1 MTAEPPPGR
10 QEPRLLV
17 SRRRVLQLG
26 LAGGAAAAV
35 GPGLAGVARG
45 EAVPARRP
53 PRAAG
58 AGEGPG
64 APTGLRT
71 SGLVEPLGLGAD
83 DVFFS
88 WHVDDAGRGAVQ
100 SAYRV
105 VVTGPPRGAVW
116 DSGRVASDAQAFV
129 PYAGPPLRPDSV
141 YAWTVRTW
149 DGTGRPGPFSSPAR
163 FETGLA
169 DADWGAQWVRRL
181 TVEAPDDPATFQAE
195 EQFGVWPAR
204 AEYTYVRREAVLG
217 PSPVVRAR
225 VYVSAD
231 QLYELYVNGSMVG
244 KGQAYQ
250 FPDSQYYE
258 TWDVT
263 HLLRPGRANAFGIL
277 YTWQG
282 PAKGHPAGA
291 PGVIARVT
299 VDHDDGGREVVVTD
313 ASWRVLPGPWVAPT
327 QRDEEGDPVD
337 YTEHVVGPAV
347 PTGWDRPGFVDA
359 AWAPA
364 TVIGEHPARPWSR
377 LVPVRTRQAFRVEPA
392 ARLTRLPDG
401 AVVAD
406 FGRVYA
412 ALPQVRFHHGVPGR
426 VVTMHAGYVLDAS
439 GRVSTSHGNQHTD
452 MSYAYVQR
460 GGVETFRSFDY
471 LGFRYLQIDDP
482 GEAMDAADVAAVT
495 KHVAVPDEHAAT
507 FRSSD
512 SVLDA
517 VFELGRHSAL
527 YTMQEQFVDTP
538 TREKGSWLWDGRN
551 ESMTALAA
559 FGDHNQTRKS
569 LLEFAQSQARYWPN
583 GAINKIYPT
592 ALGALQLAY
601 FTAIY
606 PEWVWNYWLHTGD
619 RALLT
624 SLYPVVLRVAG
635 FLHAAVEPRTG
646 LITDIPSDTDVPMHP
661 TDTLM
666 NLLAVNV
673 FRRVAAMGAVLGRPR
688 SEIDGQQNRRVA
700 LTTAVNR
707 RLSRPDGLYWDGL
720 DSTGVPVPAS
730 SQSTNAYALS
740 FGVVPPARA
749 GALADHVAGQGL
761 ATEPMMAADVLEALR
776 TSGHA
781 QAVLDMVTDV
791 HRPGWA
797 NILARGGTFTWEV
810 WDPTDTDAAVAP
822 LAALYPGNSMSHG
835 WGSNV
840 LAAIQRTFLA
850 VAPTGP
856 GFSTFSVTVPRTTL
870 GAAAGRVP
878 TPAGPVTVAW
888 TRSAAGEIELDLSVP
903 ANTAAE
909 VVLAGAAGHRVEEG
923 GRPLA
928 SAAGVGAPRASG
940 DALVVPVGAGTYRF
954 TSRSG

>member
-1 MTAEPPPGR
+1 MTVDPPPGPAEAR
-10 QEPRLLV
+10 PVL

-26 LAGGAAAAV
+26 LATGTAAAV
-35 GPGLAGVARG
+35 GPGLAGAARG
-45 EAVPARRP
+45 QADRSRPDAR
-53 PRAAG
+53 G
-58 AGEGPG
+58 VVQDGGPG
-64 APTGLRT
+64 PPTGLRT
-71 SGLVEPLGLGAD
+71 SDLDAPLGLGPD

-88 WHVDDAGRGAVQ
+88 WRVGDSRRGAAQ

-105 VVTGPPRGAVW
+105 VVSGPDGTVAW
-116 DSGRVASDAQAFV
+116 DSGRVVSAVQAFV
-129 PYAGPPLRPDSV
+129 PYAGPPLRADSA
-141 YAWTVRTW
+141 YTWRVRTW
-149 DGTGRPGPFSSPAR
+149 DGAGRPGPFSGPAR
-163 FETGLA
+163 FETGLT
-169 DADWGAQWVRRL
+169 DQDWRAQWVRRL
-181 TVEAPDDPATFQAE
+181 TVEAPDGPATFQAE
-195 EQFGVWPAR
+195 EQFGIWPAR
-204 AEYTYVRREAVLG
+204 AEYSYLRRETVLG
-217 PSPVVRAR
+217 PSPIVRAR
-225 VYVSAD
+225 AYVSAD

-263 HLLRPGRANAFGIL
+263 RLLRPGRPNAFGIL

-291 PGVIARVT
+291 PGAIAHVT
-299 VDHDDGGREVVVTD
+299 VDHADGTREVVATD
-313 ASWRVLPGPWVAPT
+313 ASWRVLRGPWVVPT

-347 PTGWDRPGFVDA
+347 PVGWDRPGYADG

-364 TVIGEHPARPWSR
+364 TVIGEHPAAPWSR
-377 LVPVRTRQAFRVEPA
+377 LVAVRTRQVFHPVPA
-392 ARLTRLPDG
+392 GRMTRLRNG

-412 ALPQVRFHHGVPGR
+412 ALPQVTFRRGAPGR
-426 VVTMHAGYVLDAS
+426 VVTMRAGYLLDAS

-452 MSYAYVQR
+452 MSYSYVQR
-460 GGVETFRSFDY
+460 GGTETFRSFDY
-471 LGFRYLQIDDP
+471 LGFRYLQLDDP
-482 GEAMDAADVAAVT
+482 GEDLAAADVVALT
-495 KHVAVPDEHAAT
+495 KHVGVPDEHAAT

-512 SVLDA
+512 RVLDA

-569 LLEFAQSQARYWPN
+569 LVEFAQSQARYWPS

-592 ALGALQLAY
+592 GLGPLQIAY

-606 PEWVWNYWLHTGD
+606 PEWVWTYWLHTGD
-619 RALLT
+619 RPLLA
-624 SLYPVVLRVAG
+624 SLYPVARRVAA
-635 FLHAAVEPRTG
+635 FLQAAVAPGTG
-646 LITDIPSDTDVPMHP
+646 LITDIPSDGGVSMHP
-661 TDTLM
+661 TDTVM

-673 FRRVAAMGAVLGRPR
+673 FRRVGAMASALGRPG
-688 SEIDGQQNRRVA
+688 SEVAEQQRRRLA

-707 RLSRPDGLYWDGL
+707 HLSRPDGLYWDGL
-720 DSTGVPVPAS
+720 DGTGAPVPAS
-730 SQSTNAYALS
+730 SQSTNAYALN
-740 FGVVPPARA
+740 FGVVPPPRA
-749 GALADHVAGQGL
+749 AALADHVAGQGM
-761 ATEPMMAADVLEALR
+761 ATQPMMAADVLEALR

-781 QAVLDMVTDV
+781 QAVLEMVTDA
-791 HRPGWA
+791 RGPGWA

-810 WDPTDTDAAVAP
+810 WNPTDTDVAVAP
-822 LAALYPGNSMSHG
+822 LAALYPGDSMSHG

-840 LAAIQRTFLA
+840 LTAIQRTFLG
-850 VAPTGP
+850 VVPTGP
-856 GFSTFSVTVPRTTL
+856 GFSTFSVALPRTTL
-870 GAAAGRVP
+870 AAAAGRVP

-888 TRSAAGEIELDLSVP
+888 TRSAAGALELDLTVP

-909 VVLAGAAGHRVEEG
+909 VSLPRRDG
-923 GRPLA
+923 GRSTVA
-928 SAAGVGAPRASG
+928 
-940 DALVVPVGAGTYRF
+940 VGAGAYRF
-954 TSRSG
+954 TAGDQPPVRSRTANTA

>member
-1 MTAEPPPGR
+1 MTVDPPPGPAEAR
-10 QEPRLLV
+10 PVL

-26 LAGGAAAAV
+26 VVTGAAAAV
-35 GPGLAGVARG
+35 GPGLGGLTRG
-45 EAVPARRP
+45 EAGPSRTGARP
-53 PRAAG
+53 AG
-58 AGEGPG
+58 AGGGPG

-71 SGLVEPLGLGAD
+71 SGLLAPVGLGPD

-88 WHVDDAGRGAVQ
+88 WHVGDPRRDATQSAHQVVVAGSDGAV
-100 SAYRV
+100 
-105 VVTGPPRGAVW
+105 VW
-116 DSGRVASDAQAFV
+116 DSGRVASGAQAFV
-129 PYAGPPLRPDSV
+129 AYAGPPLRPDSA
-141 YAWTVRTW
+141 YTWTVRTW
-149 DGTGRPGPFSSPAR
+149 DGAGRPGPFSLPAR
-163 FETGLA
+163 FDTGLT
-169 DADWGAQWVRRL
+169 DPDWRAQWVRRM
-181 TVEAPDDPATFQAE
+181 TVEAPDDPTTFQAE
-195 EQFGVWPAR
+195 EQFGLWPAR
-204 AEYTYVRREAVLG
+204 AEYTYLRREAALA
-217 PSPVVRAR
+217 PSPIVRAR
-225 VYVSAD
+225 AYVSAD

-250 FPDSQYYE
+250 FPDAHYYE

-263 HLLRPGRANAFGIL
+263 HLLRPGRPNAFGIL

-282 PAKGHPAGA
+282 PAKGHPAGV
-291 PGVIARVT
+291 PGAIARVT
-299 VDHDDGGREVVVTD
+299 VDHADGTRQVLTTD

-337 YTEHVVGPAV
+337 YTEHVAGPAV
-347 PTGWDRPGFVDA
+347 PVGWDRPGYLDA

-364 TVIGEHPARPWSR
+364 TVVGEHPAAPWSR
-377 LVPVRTRQAFRVEPA
+377 LVPVRTRQVFHPLPA
-392 ARLTRLPDG
+392 ATVTRLPNG

-412 ALPQVRFHHGVPGR
+412 AVPRVTFRRGVAGR
-426 VVTMHAGYVLDAS
+426 VVTMRAGYLLDAS
-439 GRVSTSHGNQHTD
+439 GQVSTSHGNQHTD

-460 GGVETFRSFDY
+460 GGTETFRSFDY
-471 LGFRYLQIDDP
+471 LGFRYLQLDDP
-482 GEAMDAADVAAVT
+482 GEDLAAADVVALT

-512 SVLDA
+512 PVLDA

-569 LLEFAQSQARYWPN
+569 LVEFAQSQARYWPN

-592 ALGALQLAY
+592 SLGPLQIAY

-606 PEWVWNYWLHTGD
+606 PEWLWTYWLHTGD
-619 RALLT
+619 GPLLA
-624 SLYPVVLRVAG
+624 SLYPVARRVAG
-635 FLHAAVEPRTG
+635 FLQAAVAPGTG
-646 LITDIPSDTDVPMHP
+646 LITDIPSDSDVPMHP

-666 NLLAVNV
+666 NLLAVDV
-673 FRRVAAMGAVLGRPR
+673 FRRVAAMAAALGRPGA
-688 SEIDGQQNRRVA
+688 EITEQQRRAVA

-707 RLSRPDGLYWDGL
+707 HLSRPDGLYWDGR
-720 DSTGVPVPAS
+720 DGAGAPVPTS
-730 SQSTNAYALS
+730 SQSTNAYALG
-740 FGVVPPARA
+740 FGVVPPPRAR
-749 GALADHVAGQGL
+749 ALADHVAGQGM
-761 ATEPMMAADVLEALR
+761 ATEPLMAADVLEALR

-781 QAVLDMVTDV
+781 QAVLDMVTDP

-810 WDPTDTDAAVAP
+810 WDPTDTDVAVPP

-840 LAAIQRTFLA
+840 LAAIQRTLLA
-850 VAPTGP
+850 VTPTGP
-856 GFSTFSVTVPRTTL
+856 GFSTFSVVVPRTTL
-870 GAAAGRVP
+870 GSAAGRVP
-878 TPAGPVTVAW
+878 TPAGTVAVEW
-888 TRSAAGEIELDLSVP
+888 TRTRAGDIELDLTVP

-909 VVLAGAAGHRVEEG
+909 VSLPVGDGARVEEG

-928 SAAGVGAPRASG
+928 SSPGVGAPRRRG
-940 DALVVPVGAGTYRF
+940 DGVTVPVGAGTYRF
-954 TSRSG
+954 TARSG